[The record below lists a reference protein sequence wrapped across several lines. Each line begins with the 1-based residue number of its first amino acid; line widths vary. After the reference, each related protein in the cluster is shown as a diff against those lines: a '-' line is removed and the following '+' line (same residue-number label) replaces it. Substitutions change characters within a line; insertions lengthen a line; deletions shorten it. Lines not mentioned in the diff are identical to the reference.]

1 MLKRRPLAICLL
13 AVLLGNAAVARA
25 DPATQERQSL
35 SGSPSLLS
43 KAIEGYLQQRRLARA
58 TSGRPWDVS
67 QGSTKTHLAK
77 CHSKRKGMLI
87 GAVLGAAA
95 GAATAVYVAR
105 QVGGVLGASNGAT
118 KYITYWTIGGAG
130 AGALGGL
137 AYCR

>member
-1 MLKRRPLAICLL
+1 MLKRPPVAICLL
-13 AVLLGNAAVARA
+13 AILLGNAAVARA
-25 DPATQERQSL
+25 DPAPQERQSS

-43 KAIEGYLQQRRLARA
+43 QAIGYLQQPRLARA
-58 TSGRPWDVS
+58 TSGQPWDVS
-67 QGSTKTHLAK
+67 QGSTQTHLAK

-87 GAVLGAAA
+87 GAAIGAVA
-95 GAATAVYVAR
+95 GASTAVYVVR
-105 QVGGVLGASNGAT
+105 QVGGVLGTSNGAA